1 MPNPLSF
8 EDDSVIPTTTVS
20 LSITQTSKSLTSM
33 NSDSAFQPDAI
44 TDLFVAETSVL
55 GFFQENDGLSGGP
68 PALLSMYDGALSLV
82 TKATKSSVIQE
93 MIIVSSELDGAF
105 SEENIDTHCL
115 MEVLDSS
122 TDNLDDDSVDID
134 DWFPLFKSGDYSVGV
149 LTATDLQSRGPR

>member
-1 MPNPLSF
+1 
-8 EDDSVIPTTTVS
+8 
-20 LSITQTSKSLTSM
+20 
-33 NSDSAFQPDAI
+33 
-44 TDLFVAETSVL
+44 
-55 GFFQENDGLSGGP
+55 
-68 PALLSMYDGALSLV
+68 MYDGALSLV

-149 LTATDLQSRGPR
+149 LTATDLQSRRPR